1 MEYLIT
7 RDFLLDEPLFLS
19 KKGKK
24 EKKQSEDNKH
34 IGSLIKLSGWSDS
47 KKDTE
52 LIMLQC
58 IFCPRFGRFFVNYFC

>member
-52 LIMLQC
+52 LIL
-58 IFCPRFGRFFVNYFC
+58 